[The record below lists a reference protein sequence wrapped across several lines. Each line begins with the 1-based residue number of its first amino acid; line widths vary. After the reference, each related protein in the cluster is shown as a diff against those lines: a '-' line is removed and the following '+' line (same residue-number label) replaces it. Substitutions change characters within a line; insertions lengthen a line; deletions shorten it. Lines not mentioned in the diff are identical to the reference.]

1 MKQNRVQR
9 AIEKMKENN
18 LSQMLVSSSDSLFYL
33 TGKWFHTG
41 ERMIALLI
49 REDGNHKLI
58 INKKFPVDEQI
69 GVDVVRFEDTDNP
82 TEILAKYIDKD
93 KT

>member
-18 LSQMLVSSSDSLFYL
+18 LSHMLVSSSDSLFYL

-49 REDGNHKLI
+49 R
-58 INKKFPVDEQI
+58 INNK
-69 GVDVVRFEDTDNP
+69 
-82 TEILAKYIDKD
+82 
-93 KT
+93 